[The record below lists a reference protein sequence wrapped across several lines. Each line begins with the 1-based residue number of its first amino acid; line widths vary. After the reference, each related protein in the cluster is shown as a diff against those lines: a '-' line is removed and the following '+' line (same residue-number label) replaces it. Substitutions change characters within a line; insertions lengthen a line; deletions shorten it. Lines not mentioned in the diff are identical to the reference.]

1 MHAWFAGAFER
12 CLELCESARPRSVES
27 RVHIALL
34 RARALLRLDR
44 PTEALNVLRD
54 AAAIPSGSDESMTLR
69 MLTGSAH
76 VRAGDVER
84 GLALLKEAQKDAA
97 GVHPTIRSEIALNIA
112 LGYYAQREFDAA
124 ESALDDVDPKAD
136 IVYARSLENRGWIAF
151 TRVDGE
157 TATTMFFRALDAL
170 DHCRHYDRVLEANC
184 IRALS
189 HLALERLD
197 RKAWAQIDERRARFD
212 WSADG
217 VSQMHFWTAYCA
229 ATFAMDVQGNALRA
243 AREARIAER
252 VAPTPAYRVQALCKR
267 AAIARCA
274 GEPVSERDN
283 AEAAAELFAT
293 LKPRDLAGDAAIV
306 ALVLAE
312 QLAAVPLGEA
322 ARSAL
327 NVFLRPSRR
336 SSVLWMTHSPITHAY
351 QRLIEGAVSEATGER
366 RVALRRYREAFNLY
380 AELGYERRALDAAL
394 RLTRLNGDRNA
405 TAYAHAHARKLP
417 AQSWMRRE
425 VEKTKAH
432 AVKLTAVQRE
442 VLLLICRGKSNPEIG
457 RLRKRSLHTIRNL
470 VSRLFEIFEVSSRE
484 ELAVECVRRG
494 LYTPN

>member
-12 CLELCESARPRSVES
+12 CLELCEAARPRDVES

-44 PTEALNVLRD
+44 HAEALNVLQD

-69 MLTGSAH
+69 MLTGAAH

-84 GLALLKEAQKDAA
+84 GLACLKDVQKDAA
-97 GVHPTIRSEIALNIA
+97 GAHPTIRSEIALNVA
-112 LGYYAQREFDAA
+112 LAHYGRREFDAA
-124 ESALDDVDPKAD
+124 ERALDEVDSKAD
-136 IVYARSLENRGWIAF
+136 IVFARALEYRGWIAF
-151 TRVDGE
+151 SRVDGE
-157 TATTMFFRALDAL
+157 AATTMFFRALEAL
-170 DHCRHYDRVLEANC
+170 DRCRHYDRFLEANC

-197 RKAWAQIDERRARFD
+197 RKAWALVEERRARFD

-217 VSQMHFWTAYCA
+217 VSQPHFWMAYCA
-229 ATFAMDVQGNALRA
+229 ATYAMDVQGNALRA

-252 VAPTPAYRVQALCKR
+252 VAPTEAYRVQALCKR
-267 AAIARCA
+267 AAIARSA
-274 GEPVSERDN
+274 GEPLSERDN

-293 LKPRDLAGDAAIV
+293 LTPSDLAGDAAIV

-312 QLAAVPLGEA
+312 QLATLPLGDA

-327 NVFLRPSRR
+327 NVFMRPARR

-351 QRLIEGAVSEATGER
+351 QRLVEGAVCEATGER
-366 RVALRRYREAFNLY
+366 RGALRRYREAFKMY
-380 AELGYERRALDAAL
+380 AALGYKRRSLDVSL
-394 RLTRLNGDRNA
+394 RLMRLSGDPAA
-405 TAYAHAHARKLP
+405 TAYAQTHARKLP
-417 AQSWMRRE
+417 AQSWIRRE
-425 VEKTKAH
+425 IEKTKSR